1 MTERKQLLEEALSLG
16 LKFAKNAKSTDIQKM
31 VDQAKSESAMD
42 DARAAIQEPI
52 LEEGEELAD
61 VILEEAPRMSEAELR
76 AEIEAEFEAKMKLRM
91 ANMEKN
97 VNDEVSKR
105 TLPIGQ
111 IKLNAIKEATKL
123 VRCVVTCR
131 DPAKQT
137 WTGEIFNVSNDL
149 IGDQKKY
156 IPFGEENGYHVPQII
171 FNTLKD
177 KKCTVFVNKRVN
189 GETVKVGKQIKA
201 YGLEVLPPLTQE
213 ELSELGSEQAARMS
227 IDA

>member
-1 MTERKQLLEEALSLG
+1 MNEREQLLEEATSLG
-16 LKFAKNAKSTDIQKM
+16 LKFAKNAKSTDIQTM
-31 VDQAKSESAMD
+31 IDGAKSTSMD
-42 DARAAIQEPI
+42 EARAAIAEPI
-52 LEEGEELAD
+52 LETGEELAD
-61 VILEEAPRMSEAELR
+61 VILEKEPRMTEAELR
-76 AEIEAEFEAKMKLRM
+76 KEIEAEFEAKMQLRI
-91 ANMEKN
+91 ANVEKN
-97 VNDEVSKR
+97 VNAEVSKR
-105 TLPIGQ
+105 TMPIGQ
-111 IKLNAIKEATKL
+111 VKLNAIAEATKL
-123 VRCVVTCR
+123 VRCIVTCR

-137 WTGEIFNVSNDL
+137 WAGEIFNVSNDL

-201 YGLEVLPPLTQE
+201 YGLEILPDLTKE
-213 ELSELGSEQAARMS
+213 ELDELGAEQSARMS